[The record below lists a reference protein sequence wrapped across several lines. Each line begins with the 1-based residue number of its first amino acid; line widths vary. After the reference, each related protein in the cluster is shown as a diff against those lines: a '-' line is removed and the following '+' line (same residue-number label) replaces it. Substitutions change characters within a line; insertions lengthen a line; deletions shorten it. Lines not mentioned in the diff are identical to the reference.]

1 MLFGLIRIALMAA
14 MFCICFVLIQRS
26 RTMHK
31 RRYLIIAFVATA
43 MIITASVLIPPEKA
57 FVSFSSP
64 EAAYSYNH
72 TGKAE
77 IITDGELSS
86 FVVASKGDTYEYAI
100 IPKSGGRWKI
110 GTGFDV
116 KTAYNT
122 LSDGVSV
129 YIYRCG
135 GTDDCFITA
144 TDTNGG
150 WSEVSDDR
158 GSEFQYLKKTD
169 DVLNKS
175 FYTYY
180 AYVNGFDGGYTLTV
194 GEKTIELMK

>member
-1 MLFGLIRIALMAA
+1 MIFIVTRIAFGVL
-14 MFCICFVLIQRS
+14 ILTVCFLLIQRS
-26 RTMHK
+26 RTAHK

-43 MIITASVLIPPEKA
+43 MIITASVLIPPEKT

-86 FVVASKGDTYEYAI
+86 FVVASRGDTYEYAI

-122 LSDGVSV
+122 LFDGISV
-129 YIYRCG
+129 YVYRCG
-135 GTDDCFITA
+135 DTDDCFITV

-150 WSEVSDDR
+150 WSEVSDDL

-169 DVLNKS
+169 DELNKS

-180 AYVNGFDGGYTLTV
+180 AYINGFEGGYTLTV
-194 GEKTIELMK
+194 GEKTIEVMK

>member
-1 MLFGLIRIALMAA
+1 MKL
-14 MFCICFVLIQRS
+14 
-26 RTMHK
+26 
-31 RRYLIIAFVATA
+31 
-43 MIITASVLIPPEKA
+43 TASVLILPEKA

-122 LSDGVSV
+122 LFDGVSV
-129 YIYRCG
+129 YVYRCG
-135 GTDDCFITA
+135 DTDDCFIMV

-194 GEKTIELMK
+194 GEKTIEMMK

>member
-1 MLFGLIRIALMAA
+1 MIFIVTRIAFGVL
-14 MFCICFVLIQRS
+14 ILTVCFLLIQRS
-26 RTMHK
+26 RTAHK

-135 GTDDCFITA
+135 GTDDCFITV